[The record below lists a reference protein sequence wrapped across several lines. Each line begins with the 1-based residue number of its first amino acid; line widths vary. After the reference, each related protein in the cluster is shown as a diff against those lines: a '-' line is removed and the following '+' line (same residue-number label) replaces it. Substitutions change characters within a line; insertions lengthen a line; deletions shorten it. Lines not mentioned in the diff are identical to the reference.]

1 MLFVEGSTA
10 AQKQQQQKSD
20 RAKSSE
26 RILKR
31 KEH

>member
-1 MLFVEGSTA
+1 MVFVEGSTA
-10 AQKQQQQKSD
+10 VQKQKKNKND

-31 KEH
+31 KER